1 MRPLNNPVVK
11 QAAVAM
17 QAAIK
22 SGNDK
27 KLNDAWE
34 QFYDAVTDTLR
45 QDFEMAS
52 GDQKVLA
59 DRGFRML
66 TAKEN
71 KFYQEWIDSAKSPDP
86 KQAFTDL
93 LNGGMPETIIEDVYK
108 NLVNDHPLLDAIT
121 FTNVSYLTKWI
132 MNDHTVQTAVW
143 GQITAEI
150 TKEISSSFKILEL
163 TQCKLTCYATLPK
176 DMLELGPVFLDNYIR
191 TILIESLACGLENA
205 IVSGTGKNMPIGLDR
220 NISKDAAVVDGKYPQ
235 KTAVKIESFLPA
247 EYGKILA
254 SVAKTENGHYRKF
267 TEVGLVCNPVDYF
280 KKIMPAT
287 TVMNTMGT
295 YEHNVFPFPTKV
307 YPSAEIA
314 EGKAILFVPEEY
326 FMGLGSP
333 KEGSLTYDDSVQFL
347 EDNRVYLIKLFANG
361 RAYDNTVSV
370 LLDISELD
378 SAYIT
383 VRNANAK
390 TETQGAASDTGDS
403 DKGASDAGDDT
414 KTV

>member
-191 TILIESLACGLENA
+191 TILIEALACGLENA

-220 NISKDAAVVDGKYPQ
+220 NISKDALYH
-235 KTAVKIESFLPA
+235 T
-247 EYGKILA
+247 
-254 SVAKTENGHYRKF
+254 
-267 TEVGLVCNPVDYF
+267 
-280 KKIMPAT
+280 KK
-287 TVMNTMGT
+287 
-295 YEHNVFPFPTKV
+295 
-307 YPSAEIA
+307 
-314 EGKAILFVPEEY
+314 
-326 FMGLGSP
+326 
-333 KEGSLTYDDSVQFL
+333 
-347 EDNRVYLIKLFANG
+347 
-361 RAYDNTVSV
+361 
-370 LLDISELD
+370 
-378 SAYIT
+378 
-383 VRNANAK
+383 
-390 TETQGAASDTGDS
+390 
-403 DKGASDAGDDT
+403 
-414 KTV
+414 